1 MAGFLTSLPHAIL
14 AGVILAV
21 LLVIGTLGLHGGL
34 QGLDLY
40 VFCAVLFR
48 WLHVLSGIMW
58 VGLLFYF
65 NFVQIPSMAKIP
77 DAQKPAIG
85 KVIAPAALW
94 WFRWAAVA
102 TLVTGL
108 VLAALNGYLVEAVT
122 LGLTDAVDK
131 HTMIG
136 IGMWLGT
143 IMWFNVW
150 FLIWPNQKRVLGLV
164 EADAAS
170 KARAARTALIVS
182 RLNTALVFP
191 MLFAMVSAQN
201 LF

>member
-1 MAGFLTSLPHAIL
+1 MAGFLTSLPHAIV
-14 AGVILAV
+14 AGVVLSAALVLAV
-21 LLVIGTLGLHGGL
+21 LGLS
-34 QGLDLY
+34 GLDAY
-40 VFCAVLFR
+40 SFAAVVLR

-77 DAQKPAIG
+77 DDQKPAIG

-102 TLVTGL
+102 TLATGL
-108 VLAALNGYLVEAVT
+108 VLALLNGYLVEAVA
-122 LGLTDAVDK
+122 LGLTDGVDK

-150 FLIWPNQKRVLGLV
+150 FLIWPNQQRALGLV
-164 EADAAS
+164 AADAAAR
-170 KARAARTALIVS
+170 ARAARTALMVS

-191 MLFAMVSAQN
+191 MLFAMVAAQN

>member
-14 AGVILAV
+14 AGVVLSAVLVLAV
-21 LLVIGTLGLHGGL
+21 LGLS
-34 QGLDLY
+34 GLDAY
-40 VFCAVLFR
+40 SFAAAVLR

-77 DAQKPAIG
+77 DDQKPAIG

-102 TLVTGL
+102 TLATGL
-108 VLAALNGYLVEAVT
+108 VLALLNGYLVEAVA
-122 LGLTDAVDK
+122 LGLTDGVDK

-150 FLIWPNQKRVLGLV
+150 FLIWPNQQRALGLV
-164 EADAAS
+164 AADAAAR
-170 KARAARTALIVS
+170 ARAARTALMVS

-191 MLFAMVSAQN
+191 MLFAMVAAQN

>member
-14 AGVILAV
+14 AGVVLSAVLVLAV
-21 LLVIGTLGLHGGL
+21 VGVS
-34 QGLDLY
+34 GLDAYL
-40 VFCAVLFR
+40 FATVLFR

-77 DAQKPAIG
+77 DDQKPAVG

-102 TLVTGL
+102 TLATGL
-108 VLAALNGYLVEAVT
+108 VEAHLNGYLHQALT
-122 LGLTDAVDK
+122 LGLADGVDK
-131 HTMIG
+131 HRMIG
-136 IGMWLGT
+136 VGMWLG
-143 IMWFNVW
+143 IVMAFNVW
-150 FLIWPNQKRVLGLV
+150 FLIWPAQKRVLGLV
-164 EADAAS
+164 PAEPAA
-170 KARAARTALIVS
+170 KARAARTALAVS